1 MKIYID
7 SVLEPRNLDLS
18 NLLDK
23 HTTYDFHFYT
33 EYFSGDGI
41 FHYEK
46 NVLYKEK
53 IEDMAVE
60 SKKLG
65 DFDLIIDYSEIYRIP
80 WYQLPCNHE
89 KEVIYKYVIPLKN
102 IQFVVECVKHGEKCL
117 PSDAYFQIKDNKLL
131 DIQDTANEF
140 NEFLL
145 TLK

>member
-80 WYQLPCNHE
+80 WYQLPCDHE
-89 KEVIYKYVIPLKN
+89 KEIIYKYFLGISFLFI
-102 IQFVVECVKHGEKCL
+102 IQEFSIVSFC
-117 PSDAYFQIKDNKLL
+117 F
-131 DIQDTANEF
+131 DILF
-140 NEFLL
+140 SIY
-145 TLK
+145 

>member
-1 MKIYID
+1 MG
-7 SVLEPRNLDLS
+7 EPIHYRNFKLSDLS
-18 NLLDK
+18 IQKSPNK
-23 HTTYDFHFYT
+23 QITY
-33 EYFSGDGI
+33 
-41 FHYEK
+41 

-80 WYQLPCNHE
+80 WYQLPCDHE
-89 KEVIYKYVIPLKN
+89 KEIIYKYVIPLKN

-117 PSDAYFQIKDNKLL
+117 PSDAYFQIKDLQLL
-131 DIQDTANEF
+131 AVEDTAKEF

-145 TLK
+145 SLN